1 MNKSAESKQTEKRV
15 TRAAFVPRTMG
26 IFVLLIIILS
36 FIAGAVRRELVLSLV
51 GAVFLSVWTYCLVMT
66 VLIALIHCRR
76 ARRISIRISPKEIAA
91 GDRLELVYGEG
102 SAADSSG
109 AALSGK
115 GNAGRARHFF
125 RLPGVLIRCR
135 LLLDTTDGRRVSRDF
150 DPPGNR
156 RRAGSPAG
164 TEKVETIE
172 IPWRGAYF
180 SAYDEFAVFDAL
192 GFFRFAFRLPC
203 GNGVRLLASPRAA
216 AEPLPVKARAG
227 ESKPQH
233 ELTFQRSDNLIDHRP
248 YVPGDDPRRINWKL
262 YGHGGELFVREG
274 EREPP
279 PHSNILIVIDT
290 RFDPLLYSAEMALN
304 GVDLLCENALAAALV
319 CAESGQDVRI
329 AWTRPSGDNKTETTL
344 RGNSPEELAAVLAWP
359 AALPWSVAAELPAV
373 PEDRGIL
380 ILALPR
386 ANAEAPALERFLR
399 DQAGR
404 SAGRHSKRTVE
415 LVFLYGEKITGGNG
429 DHLHEL
435 AAAAGTCA
443 ALYKHRPG
451 LHAWAME
458 A

>member
-1 MNKSAESKQTEKRV
+1 LSESAESKQTEKRV
-15 TRAAFVPRTMG
+15 TRPAFVPRTTG

-36 FIAGAVRRELVLSLV
+36 FIAGIVRRELVLSLV
-51 GAVFLSVWTYCLVMT
+51 GAVFLSVWTYCLLMT
-66 VLIALIHCRR
+66 VFLALIHCRR

-91 GDRLELVYGEG
+91 GDRLHLVYGEG
-102 SAADSSG
+102 GAADRSG
-109 AALSGK
+109 SPLSGD
-115 GNAGRARHFF
+115 GSADVFRPFF
-125 RLPGVLIRCR
+125 RLPGILIRCR
-135 LLLDTTDGRRVSRDF
+135 LLLDTTDGRRVRYDF

-156 RRAGSPAG
+156 RRAGFSAG
-164 TEKVETIE
+164 PEQAETLE

-180 SAYDEFAVFDAL
+180 SDYDEFAVFDAL

-216 AEPLPVKARAG
+216 EEPLPVKARAG
-227 ESKPQH
+227 ESKPRPELAFQH
-233 ELTFQRSDNLIDHRP
+233 SDNLVDHRP

-290 RFDPLLYSAEMALN
+290 QFDPLLYSAEMARN
-304 GVDLLCENALAAALV
+304 GIDLLCENALAAALI
-319 CAESGQDVRI
+319 CAESAQDVRI
-329 AWTRPSGDNKTETTL
+329 AWTRQSGDTGTAQ
-344 RGNSPEELAAVLAWP
+344 RGNSPAELAAALAWP
-359 AALPWSVAAELPAV
+359 AAINWSGAAELPAM

-386 ANAEAPALERFLR
+386 ANAEASALDRFLR
-399 DQAGR
+399 EQTGQRAGR
-404 SAGRHSKRTVE
+404 YTGRTIE
-415 LVFLYGEKITGGNG
+415 LVFLYGEKITGGNAA
-429 DHLHEL
+429 HLRGL

-451 LHAWAME
+451 LRAWAME